1 MSHRSKRIR
10 FAFAWVG
17 ETLMEL
23 VPKKSVRFPSNG
35 SLVPLAFGWQPG
47 TILRVMLQIYM
58 RRKNA
63 FRKPIPIT
71 LWQTHSW
78 VKEIVIRVRNC
89 PDARKRGLVVQHP
102 KTFRYL
108 KRECRGGQTPPGTTE
123 PRIYFS
129 LFSRSGAAATRLKQ
143 KLSCSALCGPA

>member
-108 KRECRGGQTPPGTTE
+108 RMECRRFETLRNTTE
-123 PRIYFS
+123 PRAYFS
-129 LFSRSGAAATRLKQ
+129 FFSRDGAASARLKQ
-143 KLSCSALCGPA
+143 KLSSCVLCS